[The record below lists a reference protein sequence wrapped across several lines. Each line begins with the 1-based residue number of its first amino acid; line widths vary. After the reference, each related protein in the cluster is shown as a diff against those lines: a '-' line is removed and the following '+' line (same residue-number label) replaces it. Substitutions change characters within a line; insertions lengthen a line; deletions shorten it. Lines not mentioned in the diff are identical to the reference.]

1 MTVQPTVKL
10 PSELDWDYLTHDV
23 YPYLSPEEAIDLQD
37 LMGGLSLPAL
47 TLREFIPLAW
57 PVVDPNVPYLDN
69 WHIGAISEHL
79 EAVVWGQIP
88 NLIINIPPR
97 HMKSSL
103 VSCIW
108 QPWVWSF
115 RPWTHWLY
123 FSYSAGFAIRDNVR
137 ARRIVKSD
145 FYQEA
150 FGDTFQ
156 LAGDQNLK
164 GRFENNQ
171 GGHRQALGVGGS
183 TGEGGDYLVADDI
196 LKIDDRHSDTVREG
210 TNEFWATTV
219 STRKNSEAS
228 SSVIICQR
236 VHERD
241 IVGYLEEKEA
251 EGGAPYE
258 VLKIP
263 TEYEKE
269 KYVTSLGWSDPRKK
283 HGELIWPERF
293 GRKSVDQLKKTL
305 GSEQSAAQLQQR
317 PSPDTGEVFKK
328 YHWRFWYPQGNPLPP
343 VKVRMEDGSFV
354 DCTVGEL
361 PGGFDEQIQSWD
373 MAFKELASSSFVV
386 GQLWGGLGANAYLLD
401 QSRARIDLPKTL
413 KAVTLMTNNWPL
425 ATAKYIED
433 KANGPAVIQML
444 QSKIPGLLPVQP
456 MGSKVARA
464 NAVTPVI
471 ESGNVYLPHPH
482 IAPWVWDLIAELS
495 AFPNAANDDQ
505 VDSLTQA
512 LMKLLVAIPKKKAG
526 TWGRRR

>member
-1 MTVQPTVKL
+1 MDVDLTANL
-10 PSELDWDYLTHDV
+10 PKTLDWNYLSSQV
-23 YPYLSPEEAIDLQD
+23 IPYLDPDEAVQLQT
-37 LMGGLSLPAL
+37 LLSGLSLPKMK
-47 TLREFIPLAW
+47 LREFVPLSW
-57 PVVDPNVPYLDN
+57 PIIDPNVPYRHN
-69 WHIGAISEHL
+69 WHIDAICDHL

-108 QPWVWSF
+108 HPWVWSF

-123 FSYSAGFAIRDNVR
+123 FSYSEGFSIRDNVR
-137 ARRIVKSD
+137 ARRIIRSD

-150 FGDTFQ
+150 FGHIFK

-164 GRFENNQ
+164 GRFENSQ
-171 GGHRQALGVGGS
+171 GGHRQALGVGGA
-183 TGEGGDYLVADDI
+183 TGEGGDFIVGDDL
-196 LKIDDRHSDTVREG
+196 LKIDNRHSDTIREG
-210 TNEFWATTV
+210 CNEFWATTV
-219 STRKNSEAS
+219 STRKNTAQS
-228 SSVIICQR
+228 STVIICQR
-236 VHERD
+236 IHEHD
-241 IVGYLEEKEA
+241 IVGYCREKEE
-251 EGGAPYE
+251 EGGTPYE

-263 TEYEKE
+263 AEFEGERYW
-269 KYVTSLGWSDPRKK
+269 SSIGWTDPREE
-283 HGELIWPERF
+283 HGDLIWEERF
-293 GRKSVDQLKKTL
+293 PRENVDRLKRTL
-305 GSEQSAAQLQQR
+305 GSEQAAAQLQQR
-317 PSPDTGEVFKK
+317 PTPETGEVFKK
-328 YHWRFWYPQGNPLPP
+328 YNWRFWYPQGNPLPP

-354 DCTVGEL
+354 DCEVGEL
-361 PGGFDEQIQSWD
+361 PGGFDEEVQSWD

-386 GQLWGGLGANAYLLD
+386 GQLWGRREANAYLLD
-401 QSRARIDLPKTL
+401 QERARMDLPKTL
-413 KAVTLMTNNWPL
+413 TAVTRMTDNWPN
-425 ATAKYIED
+425 ATAKYVED

-444 QSKIPGLLPVQP
+444 QSKIPGLIAVSP

-482 IAPWVWDLIAELS
+482 VAPWVWDLIAELS

-512 LMKLLVAIPKKKAG
+512 LMKLLVKLKKKEAG